1 MDGGLLRCM
10 DVSPSAMLSI
20 SCSGGQLQF
29 FSWALSPKLNDQ
41 AIPPVPR
48 AAFCISFSGVFPGKY
63 STQWNENKLRE
74 KSIYHMPGQIPCF
87 RKLRNDDVML
97 HSFSVRGNCWFQTAR
112 GKLESPRTWQPSWA
126 CDCSRSSP
134 SSPLKVW
141 FFFQYCSLESV
152 LQTRG
157 NMSCTQVEIILK
169 SYIKDAPINYCILF
183 IVRKQKCN
191 QLSPFGSDTF
201 YNP

>member
-29 FSWALSPKLNDQ
+29 FSWALGQKLNDQ

-48 AAFCISFSGVFPGKY
+48 AAFCIPFSGGLPGTY
-63 STQWNENKLRE
+63 STQWNENKLRK

-87 RKLRNDDVML
+87 RRLRNDNVTL
-97 HSFSVRGNCWFQTAR
+97 HSFPVRGNCWFQTAR
-112 GKLESPRTWQPSWA
+112 GELESPRRWQPSWA
-126 CDCSRSSP
+126 CDCSRSSTSP
-134 SSPLKVW
+134 PLKEW

-157 NMSCTQVEIILK
+157 SMSCTQVEIIRK
-169 SYIKDAPINYCILF
+169 SYVKDAPTNYCILF
-183 IVRKQKCN
+183 IVGKQKCN
-191 QLSPFGSDTF
+191 QWSPFWLR
-201 YNP
+201 YIL